1 MALPSF
7 CTQSITRIR
16 PGTKTLRGSEVFD
29 WTATAASTATIDG
42 CSVQPAGTSLSEDGR
57 VLAITDGLTV
67 YAPAGSDIQAG
78 DRIQY
83 AGETYTINGAPRIW
97 PSASGGLD
105 HIQLNLERWSG

>member
-1 MALPSF
+1 MLPSF

-16 PGTKTLRGSEVFD
+16 PGTKTLRGSVVFD
-29 WTATAASTATIDG
+29 WQNVTTLVITG
-42 CSVQPAGTSLSEDGR
+42 CSVQPAGTSLSQDGR
-57 VLAITDGLTV
+57 VLALTDGLTAYV
-67 YAPAGSDIQAG
+67 PDGADVQEG

-83 AGETYTINGAPRIW
+83 GGQTYTINGSPRVW